1 MMMSSPAPA
10 RGMTAQR
17 AAQKARAERARRE
30 LCTRS
35 LIDFACYVDPDAAYP
50 GARDTFV
57 HNRYRARHLQFI
69 AQVIEQAVEGSL
81 WADMPGDGKKV
92 LLITTPP
99 GHWKSSLVSRKFPAW
114 YIGRNQA
121 LRLPHQVI
129 LTSYNSSLAEA
140 NNRAVLELVRDNP
153 LYANIFPGIKISR
166 SSQGSEEW
174 SLEGEPFPACVAGG
188 VGGGLTGKH
197 GLTVVDDPIKDR
209 AQANSPA
216 YIQTL
221 WDWWVDVVRTRPHSL
236 HEFILGIWTR
246 WTEYDPAGKLLN
258 DKHAGKNDERIVYI
272 RLPALAETQAERES
286 AASMGLPVDQEDP
299 LGREP
304 GEALWPEEES
314 AAAHEATKRSFP
326 ITFDSLYQGRP
337 RPAAGFV
344 VGRNNFKMLPVAPQK
359 DVRWVMPI
367 DWAYTE
373 KELAPKRGNDPDYT
387 AVGLVGLWTP
397 NGNQNDARLVIAYLA
412 RKQANQHEAKLFAKS
427 QILAVG
433 KRIPVRCAQDGIDRL
448 FLDAMRRDADLVAYS
463 IKNLDNLAGD
473 KLTKAQPW
481 LEMAQAGNVY
491 LVTGYWNDEFIA
503 SVERFPHGAHD
514 DYEDVVSVGVHALG
528 LGQKG
533 RKASSA
539 RVAGFGR

>member
-1 MMMSSPAPA
+1 MSNLSV
-10 RGMTAQR
+10 AQ
-17 AAQKARAERARRE
+17 RARRE
-30 LCTRS
+30 QAKRELAQRQ
-35 LIDFACYVDPDAAYP
+35 LIDFAAYVDPDAAYP
-50 GARDTFV
+50 GADDTFV
-57 HNRYRARHLQFI
+57 HNRYRARHLVKI
-69 AQVIEQAVEGSL
+69 AQVIEQAVDGSL
-81 WADMPGDGKKV
+81 WDGVHGDGKKV

-121 LRLPHQVI
+121 LGLSHQVI

-153 LYANIFPGIKISR
+153 LYANIFPDIRVSR
-166 SSQGSEEW
+166 SSQSAEEW

-209 AQANSPA
+209 AQANSQT

-236 HEFILGIWTR
+236 YEFILGIWTR

-258 DKHAGKNDERIVYI
+258 EKRAGKNDERIVYL
-272 RLPALAETQAERES
+272 RLPALAETQAERAS
-286 AASMGLPVDQEDP
+286 AATMGLPVDAEDP

-304 GEALWPEEES
+304 GDALWPEEES
-314 AAAHEATKRSFP
+314 AVAHEATRRSFP

-337 RPAAGFV
+337 RPAGGFV
-344 VGRNNFKMLPVAPQK
+344 VGRSNFKFLPVAPQR

-373 KELAPKRGNDPDYT
+373 KELAPKKSYDPDYT
-387 AVGLVGLWTP
+387 AIGLIGLWTP
-397 NGNQNDARLVIAYLA
+397 NGNNEDARLVIAYLA
-412 RKQANQHEAKLFAKS
+412 RKQANQHEAKQFAKS

-433 KRIPVRCAQDGIDRL
+433 KRVPIRCAQDGIDRL
-448 FLDAMRRDADLVAYS
+448 FLDAMRRDADLIAYS
-463 IKNLDNLAGD
+463 IKNLDNLPGD
-473 KLTKAQPW
+473 KLTKAHPW

-491 LVTGYWNDEFIA
+491 LVNGYWNDEFIA

-514 DYEDVVSVGVHALG
+514 DYEDVVSVGTHALG
-528 LGQKG
+528 LGQKE
-533 RKASSA
+533 RKATSSTT
-539 RVAGFGR
+539 VKFYGRRS